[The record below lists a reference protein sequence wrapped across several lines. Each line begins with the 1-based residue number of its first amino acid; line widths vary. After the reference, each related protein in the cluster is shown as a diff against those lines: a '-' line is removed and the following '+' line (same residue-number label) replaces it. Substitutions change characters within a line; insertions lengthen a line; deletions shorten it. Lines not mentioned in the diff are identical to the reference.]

1 MRKTRKKEC
10 TPMKE
15 LDSLREELL
24 EGRVDRRTF
33 VQKAL
38 ALGIS
43 LPAASVLLSAW
54 GRGLA
59 GVAHAASYAAPKRG
73 GILKFARNFEPVT
86 LGPFGAADNGTIWT
100 IMMIYDQLVE
110 YQPGTLDPQ
119 PGLAKSWEFKNGG
132 KTIVFHLRD
141 AKFSDGSP
149 VTAADV
155 KFSLDR
161 FKDPKVNNLLPFLAT
176 SIASIQAPN
185 PKTVVMKL
193 KRTDGAILSNLTVFP
208 ASITPKAVVT
218 KLGDKAFALKPVG
231 SGPFVVDQWARG
243 QFLKMSRNTHHWR
256 AGKPYLD
263 GVEFDYITNDNTRIL
278 KLQSGEVDVAE
289 SIPFSQ
295 VDALNKGNTR
305 VEVAPL
311 ASIDAIWLNNTH
323 KPFDEKLVR
332 QALNYATD
340 KNAINRVV
348 YFGHAQVANGIF
360 PFFKY
365 TDTSVHNYPYDIN
378 KAKALLAK
386 SSVPKGFDVTILIP
400 SEDQTK
406 AQMMAV
412 VKQLWAQIGVNVT
425 IQSLETN
432 TLFTKYMNGDYQ
444 ASDPL
449 PSITADV
456 LVPDELALAW
466 LDPTGVQKGFWSFY
480 KSKEAWKLT
489 LEANSTTDEA
499 KRKKIFGQMQRETL
513 ADAPWVPLFFVP
525 ARTGLS
531 ASVQNFHTLESGWWN
546 LWEVWKS

>member
-1 MRKTRKKEC
+1 MED
-10 TPMKE
+10 
-15 LDSLREELL
+15 LNSLRESLL
-24 EGRVDRRTF
+24 EGRLARREF
-33 VQKAL
+33 LQRAL

-43 LPAASVLLSAW
+43 LPAATVLLSAW
-54 GRGLA
+54 GRGGV
-59 GVAHAASYAAPKRG
+59 GVAQAATTATPKRG
-73 GILKFARNFEPVT
+73 GVLKFARNFEPVT

-110 YQPGTLDPQ
+110 YQPGSLSPQ

-132 KTIVFHLRD
+132 KTVVFHLRN

-176 SIASIQAPN
+176 SIASISAPN
-185 PKTVVMKL
+185 ATTIVMKL
-193 KRTDGAILSNLTVFP
+193 KRPDGALLANLSVFP

-231 SGPFVVDQWARG
+231 SGPFVVDKWVRG
-243 QFLKMSRNTHHWR
+243 QYLKLSRNPNYWR
-256 AGKPYLD
+256 PGKPYLD
-263 GVEFDYITNDNTRIL
+263 GVEFNYIANDNTRIL

-295 VDALNKGNTR
+295 VDSLNKGSTR

-311 ASIDAIWLNNTH
+311 ASIDAIWLNNNH
-323 KPFDEKLVR
+323 KPFDDKLVR

-340 KNAINRVV
+340 KVAINKVV
-348 YFGHAQVANGIF
+348 YFGHAEVANAIF
-360 PFFKY
+360 PFFEFEDK
-365 TDTSVHNYPYDIN
+365 SVQNYPYDIK
-378 KAKALLAK
+378 KAKALLAR
-386 SSVPKGFDVTILIP
+386 SSAPKGFDVTILIP

-412 VKQLWAQIGVNVT
+412 VKQLWAQLGVNVT
-425 IQSLETN
+425 IQTMETN
-432 TLFTKYMNGDYQ
+432 ALFTKYMNGDYE

-466 LDPTGVQKGFWSFY
+466 LDPKGVQQGFWSFY
-480 KSKEAWKLT
+480 KSQKAWALT
-489 LEANSTTDEA
+489 LAANSTVNNA
-499 KRKKIFGQMQRETL
+499 KRKKIFGQLQRLTL

-525 ARTGLS
+525 SRTGLG
-531 ASVQNFHTLESGWWN
+531 AKVQNFHTLESGWWN

>member
-1 MRKTRKKEC
+1 MN
-10 TPMKE
+10 E
-15 LDSLREELL
+15 LTSLRESLL
-24 EGRVDRRTF
+24 EGEIDRGTF
-33 VQKAL
+33 LRRAL
-38 ALGIS
+38 ALGFS
-43 LPAASVLLSAW
+43 LSAAGALFAAW
-54 GRGLA
+54 GRA
-59 GVAHAASYAAPKRG
+59 TAEASIGATPNRG
-73 GILKFARNFEPVT
+73 GVLKFARNFEPVT

-110 YQPGTLDPQ
+110 YAPGKLDPA
-119 PGLAKSWEFKNGG
+119 PGLAKSWEFSNGG

-141 AKFSDGSP
+141 AKFSNGSP
-149 VTAADV
+149 VTADDV
-155 KFSLDR
+155 VFSLNR

-176 SIASIQAPN
+176 SIASVTASN

-193 KRTDGAILSNLTVFP
+193 KRPDGAILSNLSVFP

-218 KLGDKAFALKPVG
+218 KMGDKAFALNPVG
-231 SGPFVVDQWARG
+231 SGPFVVGDWKRG
-243 QFLKMSRNTHHWR
+243 QHLKMTRNQHYWR
-256 AGKPYLD
+256 SGQPYLD

-278 KLQSGEVDVAE
+278 SLQSGQVDVAE

-295 VDALNKGNTR
+295 VDSLNKGATR
-305 VEVAPL
+305 VEIAPL

-323 KPFDEKLVR
+323 KPFDDKLVR

-340 KNAINRVV
+340 KEAINRVV
-348 YFGHAQVANGIF
+348 YFGHAEVANGIF

-365 TDTSVHNYPYDIN
+365 TDKSVKNYPYDMD

-386 SSVPKGFDVTILIP
+386 SSAAKGFDVTIMIP

-412 VKQLWAQIGVNVT
+412 VKQLWSKLGVNVT
-425 IQSLETN
+425 IQSMETN
-432 TLFTKYMNGDYQ
+432 ALFTKYMNGDYE

-466 LDPTGVQKGFWSFY
+466 LDPKGVQKGFWSFY
-480 KSKEAWKLT
+480 KSQKAWDLT

-499 KRKKIFGQMQRETL
+499 KRKQVFGQMQRLTL

-525 ARTGLS
+525 ARTGLGS
-531 ASVQNFHTLESGWWN
+531 KVQNFHTLESGWWN